1 MNAMRVE
8 NESRRE
14 KRQRAG
20 AVQDAG
26 ATTRPPRLRGS
37 VLDCASPLALSQWRN
52 HAEHAASLP
61 HLSSLLLLLSLL
73 ASPLPAAEPKPRVGT
88 DWIATLS
95 GKASDT
101 PVDTGVIGL
110 SADELSAV
118 LANPEQTEADAEV
131 PQDFVRNRRRFV
143 IREMKFNA
151 DWDTDPTSL
160 PAMVDQFR
168 RRTGMDAQALQP
180 RKPLTFDDPELFDWP
195 HIFMTAHNAF
205 TLSEAET
212 AGLRRYLDFG
222 GFLHADDCL
231 YGFPFG
237 PAFHSELK
245 KVYPDKELVPLE
257 PAHPVFG
264 TLLKQK
270 FSWAS
275 LNEVG
280 LPRVLKQNAFEYLE
294 VGGHLSVLYTPP
306 DLGCMWEISSPP
318 TPSNPLGAG
327 MHSIDSMN
335 PGGRE
340 AAYRMGVNIIF
351 YNLTH

>member
-1 MNAMRVE
+1 MNAMLMTIP
-8 NESRRE
+8 SRPILF
-14 KRQRAG
+14 
-20 AVQDAG
+20 V
-26 ATTRPPRLRGS
+26 AT
-37 VLDCASPLALSQWRN
+37 
-52 HAEHAASLP
+52 
-61 HLSSLLLLLSLL
+61 LL
-73 ASPLPAAEPKPRVGT
+73 ASLFTGPLPGAEPKPGEGA

-95 GKASDT
+95 GKSANA
-101 PVDTGVIGL
+101 PADTGVIGL

-118 LANPEQTEADAEV
+118 LADPEQAEADAEV

-143 IREMKFNA
+143 VREMKFNA

-195 HIFMTAHNAF
+195 HVFMTAHNAF
-205 TLSEAET
+205 TLSDAEA

-237 PAFHSELK
+237 PAFHSEMK
-245 KVYPDKELVPLE
+245 KVLPDKELVPLE
-257 PAHPVFG
+257 ISHPIFG

-280 LPRVLKQNAFEYLE
+280 LPRVLKQNAFEFIE
-294 VGGHLSVLYTPP
+294 IGGHLSVLYTPP

-327 MHSIDSMN
+327 MHGIDSNN
-335 PGGRE
+335 PGARE
-340 AAYRMGVNIIF
+340 AAYRMAVNIIF
-351 YNLTH
+351 FNMTH